1 MSWAAL
7 GLNLVVSAAAVA
19 LTMLAT
25 MLYAVRRG
33 EQSIVD
39 TVWGPGFVVVAAV
52 SFVLS
57 GALGEGDAS
66 RRRLV
71 LGLTAVWGVR
81 LAVHIFTRNRG
92 RGEDPRYAALMR
104 RNTGRTVPFVIRWIY
119 GPQGAVMWV
128 VSLPVQVAMYA
139 SAGVGVVTWV
149 GVAVWAVGLTFEA
162 VGDAQLARFRADPAN
177 RGRLMDRGL
186 WGWTR
191 HPNYFG
197 DSLVWFGLWL
207 VACSHRAGLLT
218 VVAPVLMTYMLV
230 SGSGKALLE
239 RRMARSRGD
248 AYADYVA
255 RTSGF
260 LPRPPRRA
268 R

>member
-1 MSWAAL
+1 
-7 GLNLVVSAAAVA
+7 
-19 LTMLAT
+19 
-25 MLYAVRRG
+25 
-33 EQSIVD
+33 
-39 TVWGPGFVVVAAV
+39 
-52 SFVLS
+52 
-57 GALGEGDAS
+57 
-66 RRRLV
+66 
-71 LGLTAVWGVR
+71 
-81 LAVHIFTRNRG
+81 
-92 RGEDPRYAALMR
+92 
-104 RNTGRTVPFVIRWIY
+104 
-119 GPQGAVMWV
+119 
-128 VSLPVQVAMYA
+128 
-139 SAGVGVVTWV
+139 
-149 GVAVWAVGLTFEA
+149 
-162 VGDAQLARFRADPAN
+162 
-177 RGRLMDRGL
+177 MDRGL

-207 VACSHRAGLLT
+207 VACSHWAGLLT

-230 SGSGKALLE
+230 SRSGKALLE